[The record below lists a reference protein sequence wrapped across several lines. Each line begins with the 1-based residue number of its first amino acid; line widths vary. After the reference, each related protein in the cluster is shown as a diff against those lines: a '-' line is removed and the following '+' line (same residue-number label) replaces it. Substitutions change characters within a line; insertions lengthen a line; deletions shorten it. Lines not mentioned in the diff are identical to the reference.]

1 MLEGV
6 LDLPREPC
14 PQLGLV
20 TGQHSQRR
28 ESGPPSAEMGEPCG
42 LGESGRE
49 PHETAAATS
58 ARPELLVPARVG
70 VRRLGPKG
78 CRWAGWQVS
87 TCLCARGVH
96 VCVLGHWTG
105 HPLGL
110 ASHSSCGVKAV
121 LRFHITHIHSRF
133 HALWSW

>member
-49 PHETAAATS
+49 PHETAAATI

-78 CRWAGWQVS
+78 VPLGRLASVDVPVCARCP
-87 TCLCARGVH
+87 CLCAR
-96 VCVLGHWTG
+96 
-105 HPLGL
+105 PLDWPSPWLSL
-110 ASHSSCGVKAV
+110 A
-121 LRFHITHIHSRF
+121 FF
-133 HALWSW
+133 LWC